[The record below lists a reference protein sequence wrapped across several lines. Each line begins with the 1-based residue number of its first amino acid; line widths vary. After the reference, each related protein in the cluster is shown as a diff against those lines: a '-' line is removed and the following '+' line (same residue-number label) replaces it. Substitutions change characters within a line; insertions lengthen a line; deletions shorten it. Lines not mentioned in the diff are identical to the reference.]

1 MRISDWSSDV
11 CSSDLLDRVGRD
23 RRERLLDI
31 PGAAGL
37 GITEPAHHREE
48 AVDRRCFR
56 DWGHPLR
63 LLSLSV
69 IIYLMGN
76 HGSTDGAHGRYPI
89 SRTMPSYPGSAPSGR
104 RSITVRSSLR

>member
-37 GITEPAHHREE
+37 GITEPAHHRAE

-76 HGSTDGAHGRYPI
+76 HGSTVGDHGRYR
-89 SRTMPSYPGSAPSGR
+89 SEERRVGTEGVWTGR
-104 RSITVRSSLR
+104 YGGVPEY